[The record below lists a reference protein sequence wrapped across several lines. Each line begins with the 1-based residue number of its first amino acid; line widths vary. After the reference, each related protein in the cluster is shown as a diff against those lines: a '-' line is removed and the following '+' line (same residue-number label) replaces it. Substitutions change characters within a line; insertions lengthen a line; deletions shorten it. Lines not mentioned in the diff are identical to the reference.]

1 MGDMHAMLQLVVGLE
16 LFRNKG
22 NEIGSYW
29 EKDNSQSLCHSKQ
42 VVRPYTFCAAWD
54 KAENYS

>member
-22 NEIGSYW
+22 NEIGSNW

-42 VVRPYTFCAAWD
+42 IVKPYTFCSAWD
-54 KAENYS
+54 KAEQ